1 MGRSRTVKQADA
13 LPPWREVTP
22 DDFLR
27 ETYKATL
34 AAEKHLIRARENG
47 QLRLRLI
54 LREAKDLKYGAF
66 RDPLWPYDY
75 KYGTHHMLRDVD
87 EVVIET
93 RDGRRHLVE
102 RLRATQASPL
112 AAQARP

>member
-1 MGRSRTVKQADA
+1 MKQANT
-13 LPPWREVTP
+13 LPPWREITP
-22 DDFLR
+22 DEILR
-27 ETYKATL
+27 DTYKETL
-34 AAEKHLIRARENG
+34 AAEKHLIQARENG

-93 RDGRRHLVE
+93 RDGCRHVVE
-102 RLRATQASPL
+102 RLRPLQTDLL
-112 AAQARP
+112 AAQPLP